1 MKPLKLFAALL
12 FLSSLGLV
20 SALAQSDR
28 GTVRGT
34 ITDPNNAVISGAKAI
49 LTSLDRGET
58 REVTSSEDGIFVFP
72 EIKAGLYRMDVEAG
86 GFKRTSVDNIKV
98 DVQGIVSLAVK
109 LEVGEVTGNVV
120 NVNAEAVTINA
131 DNPVRQTT
139 ITERQVR
146 ELPLIANS
154 EAGGR
159 SPLSFIFLDSNVG
172 AVDQS
177 GTNNAS
183 KFRVSGGQAGGAEI
197 LIDGAGTRRT
207 QNGNFFTEVAPGPN
221 AYQEFTISTNSYSAE
236 FGNSSGGIINFTLKS
251 GSNQFHGEAYDLVRN
266 DDLNANS
273 FFNNANGINPDANG
287 KSQRNRDNEN
297 NYGFNIGGPI
307 YIPNFGEGTPGGFL
321 RNLKDRAFF
330 FVNYEGFKLIR
341 AARTI
346 QTVPTL
352 KMRTGDFSELLTD
365 PYILATGGP
374 IRIYDPRLPIAT
386 RTLIPGNRLDL
397 VTGLING
404 RPLID
409 PAGLAILQYY
419 PLPTNSGV
427 QNNYVSN
434 VPFPSKSNQVQTK
447 FDFNLTQKQ
456 HLNLSV
462 SRRNNNRL
470 AGDSPVLPVPFVQAF
485 GPFQQDFTSS
495 IIRLQHDYTL
505 TSSLINHFN
514 VGYTY
519 YDVINGNT
527 TLGFD
532 TSSLG
537 IPRNATSN
545 QAFPLIDFVGRGNNR
560 NSPYF
565 TTDIGSTDF
574 SDHTRDGSLEFSD
587 AVTYIRGRQTFKVGA
602 TIRRNQFNVS
612 QLIHPGGRF
621 GFHEDQTRSGRT
633 IPDPSNPTGPPI
645 LVDPSSGYPLASLVA
660 GATEWSF
667 VGNDQLDP
675 AFRQMTQS
683 YFLQDDIKVSQ
694 KLTLNV
700 GLRYDLPGARTEA
713 HDRFR
718 SFDPTVVNPAIGRL
732 GAIVGAAGQGGLQ
745 ASTRSL
751 SPQDKSNIGPRLG
764 AAYALN
770 SKTVIRAGIGLYYA
784 PIIYGISGSGSL
796 KDGTIGYNFDD
807 YRTNPDDNAVSSQ
820 WLSTFQPL
828 PTFANDPNGQAIGA
842 ATIPYFDK
850 NFRTGRSVQYTFD
863 FQREL
868 PFKLV
873 GSIGYI
879 GHRDTRLRSN
889 FGRLNALPLNY
900 LKLGY
905 PVLSA
910 PLGRID
916 PTNTNTNPQNGPVY
930 DPVFAAATRSF
941 AQSAGIALPA
951 TRNSVFTGFDS
962 SIAQALKPFPQYNN
976 IDNYLESQGQ
986 SRYNALQLKLD
997 RRFSQGFQFGL
1008 AYTFSRL
1015 ITNASEDI
1023 LGGSPLT
1030 SLIQNPFDRT
1040 PLLTTSPTNSPQ
1052 VFVANFIAELPFGKG
1067 KKFLD
1072 KGGIAD
1078 KIFGGFQISGIFRYQ
1093 AGLPLVVSVSPD
1105 TGNGNW
1111 TDLVGYATQL
1121 RPNLTGQDVN
1131 TITPCLPGVPAAND
1145 RQYSVNC
1152 GAFSFPSDFTRP
1164 ADAAGNPLV
1173 VGSAAYAAYYS
1184 DPTKFFGN
1192 APVVNTNF
1200 RSDPYFS
1207 ENISILKKTRISETM
1222 FFEIGAE
1229 FFNVFNRTRYL
1240 QPDGNLGRFF
1250 NGRFDNPN
1258 FGQKGAAL
1266 GVDEFGGNRVIQLRG
1281 RFVF

>member
-1 MKPLKLFAALL
+1 MKSFKLFAAV
-12 FLSSLGLV
+12 LV
-20 SALAQSDR
+20 LMLTFCAGFVSAQSDR

-34 ITDPNNAVISGAKAI
+34 ITDPNDAAIAGAKLV
-49 LTSLDRGET
+49 LTSIERGET
-58 REVTSSEDGIFVFP
+58 REVTSGDDGLFVFA
-72 EIKAGLYRMDVEAG
+72 EIKAGLYQMSIEAS

-98 DVQGIVSLAVK
+98 DVQGIQSLAIK
-109 LEVGEVTGNVV
+109 LELGEVSGNVV
-120 NVNAEAVTINA
+120 NVNAEAVAINS

-139 ITERQVR
+139 VTEQQVR
-146 ELPLIANS
+146 ELPLITNS

-172 AVDQS
+172 ATDQS
-177 GTNNAS
+177 GANSSS
-183 KFRVSGGQAGGAEI
+183 KFRVSGGQAGGTEI

-207 QNGNFFTEVAPGPN
+207 QNGNFFSEVAPGPN

-236 FGNSSGGIINFTLKS
+236 FGNSSGGVVNFTLKS

-266 DDLNANS
+266 EALNANS
-273 FFNNANGINPDANG
+273 FYANANGINLDSRG
-287 KSQRNRDNEN
+287 KSRRNRDNEN

-307 YIPNFGEGTPGGFL
+307 YIPNFGEGTPSGIL
-321 RNLKDRAFF
+321 RSLKDRAFF
-330 FVNYEGFKLIR
+330 FFNYEGYKQIR
-341 AARTI
+341 AASTL

-352 KMRTGDFSELLTD
+352 RMRTGDFGQLLTD
-365 PYILATGGP
+365 PYILSVVGP
-374 IRIYDPRLPIAT
+374 NGIRLYDPRQPVQT
-386 RTLIPGNRLDL
+386 RNLIPGNRLDL
-397 VTGLING
+397 VTGLIDG

-409 PAGLAILQYY
+409 PAGLRILQFY
-419 PLPTNSGV
+419 PLPTNSAV
-427 QNNYVSN
+427 QNNYQSN
-434 VPFPSKSNQVQTK
+434 VPFPSKSGQVQAK
-447 FDFNLTQKQ
+447 LDFNLTQKQ
-456 HLNLSV
+456 HLNFSV
-462 SRRNNNRL
+462 SRRNNNRIVNT
-470 AGDSPVLPVPFVQAF
+470 PVLPLPFVQAF
-485 GPFQQDFTSS
+485 DPFQQDFTST
-495 IIRLQHDYTL
+495 IGRLQHDYTL

-514 VGYTY
+514 VGYTF

-545 QAFPLIDFVGRGNNR
+545 QAFPLIDFVGRGNDR
-560 NSPYF
+560 NTPYF
-565 TTDIGSTDF
+565 TTDIGSSDF
-574 SDHTRDGSLEFSD
+574 SDHTRDATLEISD
-587 AVTYIRGRQTFKVGA
+587 AVTYIRGRQTFKLGA

-621 GFHEDQTRSGRT
+621 GFHQDQTRRDG
-633 IPDPSNPTGPPI
+633 DGA
-645 LVDPSSGYPLASLVA
+645 SGYSLASLVS

-667 VGNDQLDP
+667 VGNDQVDP

-683 YFLQDDIKVSQ
+683 YFIQDDIKVSQ
-694 KLTLNV
+694 KLTLNI

-713 HDRFR
+713 GNRFR
-718 SFDPTVVNPAIGRL
+718 SFNPDVINPAVGRR

-745 ASTRSL
+745 AAYRSL

-770 SKTVIRAGIGLYYA
+770 SKTVIRAGVGLYYA
-784 PIIYGISGSGSL
+784 PIIYGIGGSGSL

-807 YRTNPDDNAVSSQ
+807 YRTIPREDGSQISSQ

-828 PTFANDPNGQAIGA
+828 PSFANDPNGQALGA
-842 ATIPYFDK
+842 SNIPYFDPS
-850 NFRTGRSVQYTFD
+850 FRTGRSLQYTLD
-863 FQREL
+863 LQREL

-879 GHRDTRLRSN
+879 GHTDDRLRSN

-905 PVLSA
+905 PILNKPFSQLTDPERAYAASVGV
-910 PLGRID
+910 PLAANANAVF
-916 PTNTNTNPQNGPVY
+916 TNFNGSV
-930 DPVFAAATRSF
+930 
-941 AQSAGIALPA
+941 AQS
-951 TRNSVFTGFDS
+951 
-962 SIAQALKPFPQYNN
+962 LKPFPQYNN

-997 RRFSQGFQFGL
+997 RRFSQGVQFGL
-1008 AYTFSRL
+1008 AYTTSRL
-1015 ITNASEDI
+1015 ITNSSEDI
-1023 LGGSPLT
+1023 LGGSPLN
-1030 SLIQNPFDRT
+1030 SLIQNPFDRK
-1040 PLLTTSPTNSPQ
+1040 PLMTTSPTNSPH

-1072 KGGIAD
+1072 KGGIVD
-1078 KIFGGFQISGIFRYQ
+1078 KIFGGFQVSGIFRYQ

-1121 RPNLTGQDVN
+1121 RPNLTGQDIN
-1131 TITPCLPGVPAAND
+1131 NITPCLPNVPAASD

-1164 ADAAGNPLV
+1164 VDATGNALV
-1173 VGSAAYAAYYS
+1173 VGTAAYAAYYA
-1184 DPTKFFGN
+1184 DPNRFFGN
-1192 APVVNTNF
+1192 APVVNTDF

-1207 ENISILKKTRISETM
+1207 ENMSILKKTRINETM

-1250 NGRFDNPN
+1250 NGRFDNAN
-1258 FGQKGAAL
+1258 FGQKGAAIAI
-1266 GVDEFGGNRVIQLRG
+1266 DEFGGNRVIQLRA
-1281 RFVF
+1281 RLVF

>member
-1 MKPLKLFAALL
+1 MKSLNFFAALIL
-12 FLSSLGLV
+12 TLTLGVGLTP
-20 SALAQSDR
+20 AQSDR

-34 ITDPNNAVISGAKAI
+34 VTDPSDAVVAGAKVV
-49 LTSLDRGET
+49 LTSIERGET
-58 REVTSSEDGIFVFP
+58 RQVTSSDDGLFVFA
-72 EIKAGLYRMDVEAG
+72 EIKAGLYQMSVEAN

-98 DVQGIVSLAVK
+98 DVQGIQSLAIK
-109 LEVGEVTGNVV
+109 LELGEISGNVV
-120 NVNAEAVTINA
+120 NVNAEAVAINA

-139 ITERQVR
+139 VTEQQVR
-146 ELPLIANS
+146 ELPLLTSS
-154 EAGGR
+154 ESGGR

-172 AVDQS
+172 AADQS
-177 GTNNAS
+177 GTNDAS

-221 AYQEFTISTNSYSAE
+221 AYQEFTVSTNSYSAE

-251 GSNQFHGEAYDLVRN
+251 GSNQFHGEAYNLVRN
-266 DDLNANS
+266 EALNANS
-273 FFNNANGINPDANG
+273 FFNNANGI
-287 KSQRNRDNEN
+287 SERNRDNEN

-307 YIPNFGEGTPGGFL
+307 YVPNFGEGTSGGFL

-330 FVNYEGFKLIR
+330 FVNYEGFKLLR
-341 AARTI
+341 AANTL
-346 QTVPTL
+346 QTVPTVR
-352 KMRTGDFSELLTD
+352 MRRGDFGELLTD
-365 PYILATGGP
+365 PYILATSGP
-374 IRIYDPRLPIAT
+374 IRLYDPRQPVGS
-386 RTLIPGNRLDL
+386 RNLIPGNRLDL
-397 VTGLING
+397 VTGTIFAAGAN

-409 PAGLAILQYY
+409 PAGLAILQFY
-419 PLPTNSGV
+419 PLPTREGV
-427 QNNYVSN
+427 QNNYQSRI
-434 VPFPSKSNQVQTK
+434 PFPSKSNQVQAK
-447 FDFNLTQKQ
+447 FDFNVTQKQ
-456 HLNLSV
+456 HLNFSL

-470 AGDSPVLPVPFVQAF
+470 AGNSPVLPVPFVQGF

-495 IIRLQHDYTL
+495 ILRLQHDYTL

-514 VGYTY
+514 VGYTF

-527 TLGFD
+527 TLGFN

-537 IPRNATSN
+537 IPANATSN

-574 SDHTRDGSLEFSD
+574 SDHTRDATLEFSD
-587 AVTYIRGRQTFKVGA
+587 SLTYIRGRQTFKGGV
-602 TIRRNQFNVS
+602 TIRRNQYNVS

-621 GFHEDQTRSGRT
+621 GFHEDQTRRDG
-633 IPDPSNPTGPPI
+633 DG
-645 LVDPSSGYPLASLVA
+645 SSGYPLASLVA

-667 VGNDQLDP
+667 VGNDQVDP

-694 KLTLNV
+694 KLTINI
-700 GLRYDLPGARTEA
+700 GMRYDLPGARTEA
-713 HDRFR
+713 NDRFR
-718 SFDPTVVNPAIGRL
+718 SFDPDVINPAIGRR

-745 ASTRSL
+745 AISKSL
-751 SPQDKSNIGPRLG
+751 SPQDKSNFGPRLG

-770 SKTVIRAGIGLYYA
+770 SKTVVRAGIGLYYA
-784 PIIYGISGSGSL
+784 PIIYGIGGSGSL

-807 YRTNPDDNAVSSQ
+807 YLTRPGEGQISSQ
-820 WLSTFQPL
+820 FLSTFQPL
-828 PTFANDPNGQAIGA
+828 PSFANDPNGQALGA
-842 ATIPYFDK
+842 QTIPYFDK
-850 NFRTGRSVQYTFD
+850 NFRTGRSLQYTID
-863 FQREL
+863 LQREL

-879 GHRDTRLRSN
+879 GHTDDRLRSN
-889 FGRLNALPLNY
+889 FGRLNAVPFDY
-900 LKLGY
+900 LKLGF
-905 PVLSA
+905 PILNKPFSQLSA
-910 PLGRID
+910 PERAYAASIGVPLAVNANAIF
-916 PTNTNTNPQNGPVY
+916 NGFDGTV
-930 DPVFAAATRSF
+930 
-941 AQSAGIALPA
+941 AQS
-951 TRNSVFTGFDS
+951 
-962 SIAQALKPFPQYNN
+962 LKPFPQYNN

-997 RRFSQGFQFGL
+997 RRFSQGIQFGL
-1008 AYTFSRL
+1008 AYTASRL
-1015 ITNASEDI
+1015 ITNSSEDI
-1023 LGGSPLT
+1023 LGGSPLN
-1030 SLIQNPFDRT
+1030 SLIQNPFDRSS
-1040 PLLTTSPTNSPQ
+1040 LMTTSPTNSPH

-1072 KGGIAD
+1072 KGGIID
-1078 KIFGGFQISGIFRYQ
+1078 KIFGGFQVSGIFRYQ

-1105 TGNGNW
+1105 TGNGNF
-1111 TDLVGYATQL
+1111 TDLIGYATQL
-1121 RPNLTGQDVN
+1121 RPNLTGQNIN

-1152 GAFSFPSDFTRP
+1152 GAFSFPTDFTRP
-1164 ADAAGNPLV
+1164 VDAAGNALV
-1173 VGSAAYAAYYS
+1173 VGSAAYTAFYA
-1184 DPTKFFGN
+1184 DPNKFFGN
-1192 APVVNTNF
+1192 APVVNTDF

-1207 ENISILKKTRISETM
+1207 ENMSILKKTRINETV

-1266 GVDEFGGNRVIQLRG
+1266 GVDEFGGNRVIQLRA
-1281 RFVF
+1281 RLVF

>member
-1 MKPLKLFAALL
+1 MKLFKLSMKPLFVLMFACATVA
-12 FLSSLGLV
+12 FG
-20 SALAQSDR
+20 QSDR

-34 ITDPNNAVISGAKAI
+34 ITDPNDAVIGGAKAT

-98 DVQGIVSLAVK
+98 DVQGIISLGVK
-109 LEVGEVTGNVV
+109 LEIGEVGGNIV
-120 NVNAEAVTINA
+120 NVEAEAVSINA

-146 ELPLIANS
+146 ELPLLTSS

-177 GTNNAS
+177 GANNAS

-221 AYQEFTISTNSYSAE
+221 AYQEFTVSTNSYSAE
-236 FGNSSGGIINFTLKS
+236 FGNSSGGVINFTLKS

-266 DDLNANS
+266 EALNANS
-273 FFNNANGINPDANG
+273 FYNNANGINLDKNG

-297 NYGFNIGGPI
+297 NYGFNVGGPI

-321 RNLKDRAFF
+321 RSLKDRAFF
-330 FVNYEGFKLIR
+330 FVNYEGFKLLR
-341 AARTI
+341 SANTL

-365 PYILATGGP
+365 PDILRAVGP
-374 IRIYDPRLPIAT
+374 NGIRIYDPRQPVQT

-409 PAGLAILQYY
+409 RAGLAILQYY

-427 QNNYVSN
+427 QNNYQSR

-447 FDFNLTQKQ
+447 FDFNVTQKQ

-470 AGDSPVLPVPFVQAF
+470 AGDSPVLPVPYVQGF
-485 GPFQQDFTSS
+485 GSFQQDFTSS

-519 YDVINGNT
+519 YNVINGNT

-587 AVTYIRGRQTFKVGA
+587 AVTYIRGRQTIKVGA
-602 TIRRNQFNVS
+602 TIRRNQYNVS

-621 GFHEDQTRSGRT
+621 GFHEDQTRRDG
-633 IPDPSNPTGPPI
+633 DAA
-645 LVDPSSGYPLASLVA
+645 SGYPLASLVA

-713 HDRFR
+713 GNRFR
-718 SFDPTVVNPAIGRL
+718 SFDPDVVNPVIGRR
-732 GAIVGAAGQGGLQ
+732 GALVGAAGQGGLQ
-745 ASTRSL
+745 ASTKSL

-770 SKTVIRAGIGLYYA
+770 SKTVVRAGIGIYYA
-784 PIIYGISGSGSL
+784 PIIYGIGGNGSL
-796 KDGTIGYNFDD
+796 KDGTIGYNYDD
-807 YRTNPDDNAVSSQ
+807 YRTVPLEDGSQISSQ

-828 PTFANDPNGQAIGA
+828 PTFANNPNGQAIGA
-842 ATIPYFDK
+842 STVPYFDQS
-850 NFRTGRSVQYTFD
+850 FRTGRSVQYTLD
-863 FQREL
+863 FQREM

-905 PVLSA
+905 PILNA
-910 PLGRID
+910 QFGTID
-916 PTNTNTNPQNGPVY
+916 PTNTNTNPQNGAVY
-930 DPVFAAATRSF
+930 NPAFATAARSF
-941 AQSAGIALPA
+941 AQSVGLTLPG
-951 TRNSVFTGFDS
+951 TRNSVYTGFNGTV
-962 SIAQALKPFPQYNN
+962 AQSLKPFPQYNN
-976 IDNYLESQGQ
+976 IDNYLESQGE

-997 RRFSQGFQFGL
+997 RRFSQGLQFGL
-1008 AYTFSRL
+1008 AYTMSRL
-1015 ITNASEDI
+1015 ITNSSEDI
-1023 LGGSPLT
+1023 LGGSPLN
-1030 SLIQNPFDRT
+1030 SLIQNPFDRK
-1040 PLLTTSPTNSPQ
+1040 PLLTISPTNSPH
-1052 VFVANFIAELPFGKG
+1052 VFVANFIAELPVGKG

-1072 KGGIAD
+1072 KGGIVD

-1093 AGLPLVVSVSPD
+1093 AGVPLVVSVSPD

-1121 RPNLTGQDVN
+1121 RPNLTGQDLSM
-1131 TITPCLPGVPAAND
+1131 ITPCQPGVRAAND

-1152 GAFSFPSDFTRP
+1152 GAFSFPTDFTRP
-1164 ADAAGNPLV
+1164 PTTNPLDAAYG
-1173 VGSAAYAAYYS
+1173 AYYS
-1184 DPTKFFGN
+1184 DPSKFFGN
-1192 APVVNTNF
+1192 APVVNTDF
-1200 RSDPYFS
+1200 RSDPYSS
-1207 ENISILKKTRISETM
+1207 ENISILKKTRINETM